1 MKKTVQ
7 AKAGKV
13 IGYAR
18 VSTDKQDVERQK
30 LDIMAYCEKEGVP
43 LEKIVV
49 ETVSSRKATRE
60 VYKVVDSLRAGD
72 VLVVTELSRL
82 ARSSI
87 ELDEICAKVI
97 RAGASLKSLS
107 PECVVDGSIL
117 GQTMKFALGISAQL
131 ERDFISERTKSALK
145 ARKEQGVKLGRPK
158 GKSKLDERRGDIEK
172 YLELGINKSNIAKLL
187 GCSRTALLNWLAN
200 NRLGS
205 KEGVRK

>member
-1 MKKTVQ
+1 MEKTGK
-7 AKAGKV
+7 AKAGRV

-172 YLELGINKSNIAKLL
+172 YLGLGINKSAIAKLL
-187 GCSRTALLNWLAN
+187 GCSRSAMLNWLASN
-200 NRLGS
+200 KLGD

>member
-1 MKKTVQ
+1 MEKTGK
-7 AKAGKV
+7 AKAGRV

-60 VYKVVDSLRAGD
+60 VYKMVDSLRAGD

>member
-1 MKKTVQ
+1 
-7 AKAGKV
+7 
-13 IGYAR
+13 
-18 VSTDKQDVERQK
+18 
-30 LDIMAYCEKEGVP
+30 
-43 LEKIVV
+43 
-49 ETVSSRKATRE
+49 
-60 VYKVVDSLRAGD
+60 VVDSLRAGD

-172 YLELGINKSNIAKLL
+172 YIELGINKSNIAKLL

>member
-1 MKKTVQ
+1 MEKTGK
-7 AKAGKV
+7 AKAGRV

>member
-1 MKKTVQ
+1 MEKTGK

-18 VSTDKQDVERQK
+18 VSTDKQDAERQK
-30 LDIMAYCEKEGVP
+30 LDIMAYCEKAGRPLSGV
-43 LEKIVV
+43 VV
-49 ETVSSRKATRE
+49 ETVSSRKEKRE
-60 VYKVVDSLRAGD
+60 VYQVVESLKAGD
-72 VLVVTELSRL
+72 ILVVTELSRL
-82 ARSSI
+82 ARSAI

-97 RAGASLKSLS
+97 RAGATLKSLS
-107 PECVVDGSIL
+107 PDFTVDGSIQ
-117 GQTMKFALGISAQL
+117 GQTMKFAIGISAQM

-187 GCSRTALLNWLAN
+187 GCSRSALLNWLASN
-200 NRLGS
+200 KLGD

>member
-1 MKKTVQ
+1 MEKTGK
-7 AKAGKV
+7 AKAGRV

-172 YLELGINKSNIAKLL
+172 YIELGINKSNIAKLL

>member
-72 VLVVTELSRL
+72 ILVVTELSRL
-82 ARSSI
+82 ARSAI

-145 ARKEQGVKLGRPK
+145 ARKAEGVTLGRPK
-158 GKSKLDERRGDIEK
+158 GQSKLNERRGEIEK
-172 YLELGINKSNIAKLL
+172 YLGLGINKSAIAKLL
-187 GCSRTALLNWLAN
+187 GCSRSALLNWLASN
-200 NRLGS
+200 KLGD

>member
-1 MKKTVQ
+1 MEKTGK
-7 AKAGKV
+7 AKAGRV

-187 GCSRTALLNWLAN
+187 GCSRTALLNWLVN

>member
-1 MKKTVQ
+1 
-7 AKAGKV
+7 
-13 IGYAR
+13 
-18 VSTDKQDVERQK
+18 
-30 LDIMAYCEKEGVP
+30 
-43 LEKIVV
+43 
-49 ETVSSRKATRE
+49 
-60 VYKVVDSLRAGD
+60 
-72 VLVVTELSRL
+72 
-82 ARSSI
+82 
-87 ELDEICAKVI
+87 
-97 RAGASLKSLS
+97 
-107 PECVVDGSIL
+107 
-117 GQTMKFALGISAQL
+117 MKFALGISAQL